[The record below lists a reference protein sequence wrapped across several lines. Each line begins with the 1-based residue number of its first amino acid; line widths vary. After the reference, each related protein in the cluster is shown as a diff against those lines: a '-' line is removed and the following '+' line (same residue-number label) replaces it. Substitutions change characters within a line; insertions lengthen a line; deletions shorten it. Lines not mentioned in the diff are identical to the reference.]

1 MNEKELREQIKAEVL
16 DGLKFE
22 TFRKASL
29 ATAICVT
36 VIVDDGKSPAHAVCR
51 FYLPNGVFVGEVPA
65 NKIIMSE
72 NPAQAW

>member
-1 MNEKELREQIKAEVL
+1 MTENELREQIKAEIL

-22 TFRKASL
+22 TFRGARI

-36 VIVDDGKSPAHAVCR
+36 VLVDDGKNPAQAVCR

-65 NKIIMSE
+65 NKIITAE
-72 NPAQAW
+72 NSAQTW

>member
-1 MNEKELREQIKAEVL
+1 MTEDEIRAQIKAEIL

-22 TFRKASL
+22 TFRKASIVN
-29 ATAICVT
+29 AICVT
-36 VIVDDGKSPAHAVCR
+36 VIVDDGKNPAQAVCR

-72 NPAQAW
+72 NAVQAF

>member
-1 MNEKELREQIKAEVL
+1 MTEDEIRAQIKAEIF

-22 TFRKASL
+22 TFRKASIVN
-29 ATAICVT
+29 AICVT
-36 VIVDDGKSPAHAVCR
+36 VIVDDGKNPAQAVCR

-72 NPAQAW
+72 NAVQAF

>member
-1 MNEKELREQIKAEVL
+1 MTEDELRAQIKAEIL

-22 TFRKASL
+22 TFRKASIVN
-29 ATAICVT
+29 AICVT
-36 VIVDDGKSPAHAVCR
+36 VIVDDGKNPAQAVCR

-72 NPAQAW
+72 KSAQAF